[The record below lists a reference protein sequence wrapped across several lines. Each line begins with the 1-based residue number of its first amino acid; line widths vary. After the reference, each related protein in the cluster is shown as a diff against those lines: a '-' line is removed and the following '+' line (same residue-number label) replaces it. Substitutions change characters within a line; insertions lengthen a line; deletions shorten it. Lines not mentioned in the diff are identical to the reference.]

1 MSTQTPTGEFIPP
14 QQTPPVNMSSFA
26 QQRDTLVPREVTVF
40 VPPSASL
47 PEGKLITLPRLTLKR
62 SLQLSRWI
70 DDISQDENVRQKLV
84 EFTSGMDTT
93 DGMLM
98 IFGINSMLAQLPE
111 TKVAEFF
118 SIITGEDMGFIMEY
132 WEVGWGFEALKA
144 AFQSQGFGK
153 MFQNAAEAGAGQAV
167 VENTDTTNPTP
178 ENVVSMPSYT

>member
-1 MSTQTPTGEFIPP
+1 MSTTYTPDP
-14 QQTPPVNMSSFA
+14 QETTPVNMSTFA
-26 QQRDTLVPREVTVF
+26 EQRETLVPREVTVM

-47 PEGKLITLPRLTLKR
+47 PNGKLITLPRLTLKR

-70 DDISQDENVRQKLV
+70 DDISQDENIRSKLV
-84 EFTSGMDTT
+84 AFTSGMDTSG

-111 TKVAEFF
+111 VKVAEFF
-118 SIITGEDMGFIMEY
+118 SIITGEEMGFIMEY

-153 MFQNAAEAGAGQAV
+153 MFQNAAEAGAGQTT
-167 VENTDTTNPTP
+167 VENTDTANPTT
-178 ENVVSMPSYT
+178 ENVVSMPSFT